1 MNKYE
6 LINEKETLGVIVKLI
21 RNGFLKP
28 DIIFHI
34 TVYDMFEELDIPKM
48 ERYKLIAEKYNIS
61 ESHIRRIILD
71 LKKLI
76 K

>member
-34 TVYDMFEELDIPKM
+34 MVYDMFEELDIPKM